1 MYTYIYIYIYIYIY
15 ACLTKHYVPTGA
27 IAYLLPVTDDSEYF
41 FTLVEVY
48 GGAHLAF
55 DGPQTS
61 VTTVSVVGD
70 DTGYIHLAP
79 QQTLKY
85 TEVSQQILSFELV
98 TSSDYRVVV
107 LILLSLTSG
116 GQLAMVTVIF
126 SSSFL
131 SSRHFSLTKFS
142 INSLQLLLSFAVVLH
157 SPPTLSRSLLT

>member
-1 MYTYIYIYIYIYIY
+1 M
-15 ACLTKHYVPTGA
+15 TKHYVPAGA

-61 VTTVSVVGD
+61 LTTVSVVGD

-107 LILLSLTSG
+107 LILLSLASWG
-116 GQLAMVTVIF
+116 RLVTVIF

-157 SPPTLSRSLLT
+157 SPPSLSRSPLT